1 MPELLRRP
9 RPRPPPLKIADET
22 TNLTGETVT
31 TVYERGLARL
41 IHHEIDHLDG
51 LLYTARMR
59 TGVDPIPVEEC
70 RQTGRAWAYE

>member
-1 MPELLRRP
+1 M
-9 RPRPPPLKIADET
+9 T
-22 TNLTGETVT
+22 TIGAFSPSERSFRISRTTVT

-59 TGVDPIPVEEC
+59 TGVDPIPVEEY

>member
-1 MPELLRRP
+1 MN
-9 RPRPPPLKIADET
+9 AT
-22 TNLTGETVT
+22 TLSGDTTT

-59 TGVDPIPVEEC
+59 TGVDPIPVEGY